1 MIIIHKSLN
10 THCGHCE
17 LFSLCT
23 EYLPN
28 CYCVVDSLFSRRT
41 GPSGNT
47 FPVLF
52 QVLRFLIYSEKFVHN
67 ASYLMTPKNH
77 CLIRWRL
84 FLNGFRSVLVNATD
98 KHLELKVRFVS
109 RALVPSYR
117 ATCTI
122 ASRVNFFNT
131 KKFFLILD
139 FEVWI

>member
-1 MIIIHKSLN
+1 MSSFLSAPYIFLIVIVL
-10 THCGHCE
+10 
-17 LFSLCT
+17 
-23 EYLPN
+23 
-28 CYCVVDSLFSRRT
+28 VDSLFSRQT

-52 QVLRFLIYSEKFVHN
+52 QVLRFLIYYEKFVQK
-67 ASYLMTPKNH
+67 ASYLMTPKNC
-77 CLIRWRL
+77 CLICWRL
-84 FLNGFRSVLVNATD
+84 FLNGFRSVLVKATD
-98 KHLELKVRFVS
+98 KPLGLKILFVS
-109 RALVPSYR
+109 RALVPSDR